1 MELSKILSPRLIEYP
16 LNVETKE
23 DVISVLIGRLYKEG
37 KISKPEV
44 AQKAVLDR
52 EKLMSTGVGRGV
64 ALPHGKYLDIDDVL
78 ISIGVS
84 EKGIDFDAIDGQPV
98 YIFILLLTPEQ
109 SPSKHLKLLS
119 RLSRLLTNAE
129 CRREII
135 EAKSADGIAN
145 VFSKYDREE

>member
-16 LNVETKE
+16 LNVGTKE
-23 DVISVLIGRLYKEG
+23 DVISVLIDRLYKEG

-135 EAKSADGIAN
+135 EARSADGIAN
-145 VFSKYDREE
+145 VFFKYDREE